1 MPTSGSRAFR
11 SCAVRFLA
19 PLFLLL
25 ACTLRAEEGVHDW
38 AKTPELFPGIKHVFL
53 DTKKPR
59 PLKINVIRVDLT
71 RKDLRFMTV
80 KKDPD
85 WGKPMPDFPS
95 FSIRTRR
102 VTTYQFMRSALD
114 EGKEMLVAVNATP
127 WRPWK
132 FPFTHKYAAK
142 MGLVVSEGVKVEE
155 ADGRPAFLI
164 TKKGEFRIRKMSE
177 KDDTSQIHLALGG
190 FSIILENG
198 TVRYERK
205 KTLAPRT
212 AYGLSQDRRYMF
224 IMTVDGR
231 MEGFSEGVSTGEL
244 GEWMRRYGAADA
256 LNMDGGG
263 STTLVISDG
272 TGGIRKLN
280 KSRYYRTVATSLGI
294 CRVKKAAA
302 APAGPVTP
310 AR

>member
-1 MPTSGSRAFR
+1 MPTRGSRAFR
-11 SCAVRFLA
+11 SYAVRFLA
-19 PLFLLL
+19 PLLLLL

-38 AKTPELFPGIKHVFL
+38 SKTPELFPGIRHVFL

-59 PLKINVIRVDLT
+59 PLKINVIRIDLT

-95 FSIRTRR
+95 LPIRTRR
-102 VTTYQFMRSALD
+102 ITTYQFMRSALD
-114 EGKEMLVAVNATP
+114 EGKDMLVAVNATP

-177 KDDTSQIHLALGG
+177 KDDTSQIQLALGG

-231 MEGFSEGVSTGEL
+231 MGGFSEGVSTGEL

-272 TGGIRKLN
+272 KGGIRKLN
-280 KSRYYRTVATSLGI
+280 KSRSYRTVATSLGI

-302 APAGPVTP
+302 APAGPATP